1 MAGGSGNKTNPLTGG
16 MGGWGGLGGVSGYGG
31 PAVDP
36 FMATPMTTRI
46 GGQGNAGGGGQGG
59 MGGGGGVQGGG
70 GGGGGMP
77 RGNFGM
83 PAQTTFQQSMAQNP
97 QKVQQMQQRMS
108 QFPNPGGFTP
118 AAPGAAMM
126 MAGAGTPYGMNY
138 PGMNQRGNP
147 MGGMGAPTQQ
157 QFNQY
162 MRAYQNRRGSGR
174 GGQGGQNGAPT
185 PADTVTDPSGNVV
198 DPNSA
203 VHDADGNYIGIASD
217 VYGHTVQQ
225 GGSGTGGG
233 AYSADFDPTALGMPA
248 HEKWRPRY
256 NVAPGVRPP
265 DIPDAQ
271 WAKMRAGQGKYNT
284 GFKADRQ
291 SAITANMQ
299 TLLGAQAAGT
309 TLTPTKL
316 DWLTK
321 MQGRKR
327 EGEA

>member
-46 GGQGNAGGGGQGG
+46 GGQGNAGQA
-59 MGGGGGVQGGG
+59 GGGVQG

-83 PAQTTFQQSMAQNP
+83 PTQDRFQMGGGGGGGQMTP
-97 QKVQQMQQRMS
+97 QQMQMQQRMS

-147 MGGMGAPTQQ
+147 PQGNSWYGMNRSQ
-157 QFNQY
+157 
-162 MRAYQNRRGSGR
+162 MRAPPKRHPVT
-174 GGQGGQNGAPT
+174 GQPV

-225 GGSGTGGG
+225 GGSGAGGG

-248 HEKWRPRY
+248 HEKWRQRY

-265 DIPDAQ
+265 DIADAQ

-309 TLTPTKL
+309 TLTPTQL